1 MTTLFRTCRRV
12 VLPALLLAA
21 GAARAQVSP
30 ALPLASDP
38 ARAQYAPTAAMRAQA
53 GAQLRGSAALALPFF
68 DDFTAPIEGAPKVL
82 NWVPGGGALV
92 NNRFAIQPLTRG
104 TATLDGLRAN
114 GQSYSGQLFAP
125 YGPIDSLTSQPIN
138 LAGLSINDQVA
149 LSFAWQAGSI
159 VGAPRRN
166 AGQVSVSLELQVR
179 TNAGAWESVWTYATL
194 AARVTGFRQ
203 QVVLLNQPRYLH
215 GNFQFRFLARGNT
228 SDNSDTW
235 GVDYVLLDRGRAA
248 GLADTTFTDYA
259 TSAGLRGRNP
269 SGGLRSPLRRF
280 AAMPAWQFRNAELNP
295 ELGVNVVNLFG
306 GLLPTPIGVRGTVRD
321 LTSGTALG
329 TWQQRTRLVSPR
341 PRLDSVRGDATRQ
354 PVPVGATPRVLRYTL
369 ALNTQ
374 ENNATRNTLANDTIS
389 RDVVLG
395 TYYAYDDGTAE
406 NITQLPAFPTGPAV
420 AFAYRFDLN
429 QPDFVRGLRL
439 YPVFTAS
446 DRNARSVTVTVWD
459 NVAGQPAAMPRAS
472 KTFIIPFPPVAGWD
486 YYEASFDQP
495 VPVSGSFFV
504 GYSQPSQGRDL
515 HYGLDLNSTFPARH
529 LWYRNNAGAW
539 DTTNFRASGLQ
550 QRGALMMRPVLT
562 NNVATAT
569 AAARDAAAFALY
581 PNPARGL
588 VTVAGPAFARA
599 AVLDALGR
607 TVWVQPA
614 AEAGRPALRLPTLPP
629 GVYTGRLTLPD
640 GATIGRRLLLE

>member
-1 MTTLFRTCRRV
+1 MKHLFRTCRRA

-30 ALPLASDP
+30 AGPLAADP
-38 ARAQYAPTAAMRAQA
+38 GRAQYAPPAAALAAAR
-53 GAQLRGSAALALPFF
+53 LRGATALALPFF
-68 DDFTAPIEGAPKVL
+68 DDFTSPLEGAPKAL
-82 NWVPGGGALV
+82 YWVPGGGALV

-138 LAGLSINDQVA
+138 LAGLGPNAQVA

-159 VGAPRRN
+159 VGAPHRSTGPAVVN
-166 AGQVSVSLELQVR
+166 LELLVR
-179 TNAGAWESVWTYATL
+179 TDVGAWESVWTYTTA

-215 GNFQFRFLARGNT
+215 GNFQFRFVARGNT

-280 AAMPAWQFRNAELNP
+280 AAMPAWQFRNSELNP

-306 GLLPTPIGVRGTVRD
+306 GLLPTLIGVRGTVRD
-321 LTSGTALG
+321 LTNGTALG
-329 TWQQRTRLVSPR
+329 TWQQRTRPVSPR

-354 PVPVGATPRVLRYTL
+354 SVPVGATPRVLRYTL

-374 ENNATRNTLANDTIS
+374 ENNATRNTLANDTIT
-389 RDVVLG
+389 RDVELG

-439 YPVFTAS
+439 YPIFTAS
-446 DRNARSVTVTVWD
+446 DRAARSVTVAVWD
-459 NVAGQPAAMPRAS
+459 DAAGQPAATPRAS
-472 KTFIIPFPPVAGWD
+472 KTFTIPSPPVAGWV
-486 YYEASFDQP
+486 YYEVSFDQP
-495 VPVSGSFFV
+495 VPVSGSFYV
-504 GYSQPSQGRDL
+504 GFSQPSQGREL

-539 DTTNFRASGLQ
+539 DTTNFRPSGLQ
-550 QRGALMMRPVLT
+550 QRGALMMRPVMT

-569 AAARDAAAFALY
+569 AAAREAAAFALY

-607 TVWVQPA
+607 LVWAQPA
-614 AEAGRPALRLPTLPP
+614 AEAGCPALRLPALPP
-629 GVYTGRLTLPD
+629 GVYTVRLTLPD